1 MRKPYDGATECCES
15 YNQAKSNTKDMQNTK
30 TKKVKMQLVGLDG
43 NAFVIMGTW
52 RSNAL
57 RQGWSQE
64 EVRAVIDEAQSG
76 DYDHL
81 LATIA
86 MNTTDPDEYD
96 DEDEDFDDDDDDD
109 DEDFDDEGE

>member
-1 MRKPYDGATECCES
+1 
-15 YNQAKSNTKDMQNTK
+15 
-30 TKKVKMQLVGLDG
+30 MQLVGLDG

-64 EVRAVIDEAQSG
+64 EVRAVLEEAQSG

-86 MNTTDPDEYD
+86 MNTTEPEPNDWGG
-96 DEDEDFDDDDDDD
+96 EDEDFDDE
-109 DEDFDDEGE
+109 DEDGNQVDLSR

>member
-1 MRKPYDGATECCES
+1 
-15 YNQAKSNTKDMQNTK
+15 MQNTK
-30 TKKVKMQLVGLDG
+30 TKKVKMELVGLDG
-43 NAFVIMGTW
+43 NAFAIMGTW

-64 EVRAVIDEAQSG
+64 EVRAVLKEAQSG

-86 MNTTDPDEYD
+86 MNTTEPDNWDDEDGDFD
-96 DEDEDFDDDDDDD
+96 DEDEDGNQVDLSR
-109 DEDFDDEGE
+109 

>member
-1 MRKPYDGATECCES
+1 
-15 YNQAKSNTKDMQNTK
+15 MQNTK
-30 TKKVKMQLVGLDG
+30 SKKVKMQLVGLDG

-64 EVRAVIDEAQSG
+64 EVRAVLDEAQSG

-86 MNTTDPDEYD
+86 MNTTEPDAPKYWDEEDDEDDED
-96 DEDEDFDDDDDDD
+96 DEDEDGNQVDLSR
-109 DEDFDDEGE
+109 

>member
-1 MRKPYDGATECCES
+1 
-15 YNQAKSNTKDMQNTK
+15 MQNTK
-30 TKKVKMQLVGLDG
+30 SKKVKMQLVGLDG

-64 EVRAVIDEAQSG
+64 EVRAVLEEAQSG

-86 MNTTDPDEYD
+86 MNTTEPDDWDDDDEDDEDNEDFD
-96 DEDEDFDDDDDDD
+96 DEDEDGNQVDLSR
-109 DEDFDDEGE
+109 

>member
-1 MRKPYDGATECCES
+1 
-15 YNQAKSNTKDMQNTK
+15 MQNTK
-30 TKKVKMQLVGLDG
+30 SKKVKMQLVGLDG

-64 EVRAVIDEAQSG
+64 EVRAVLKEAQSG

-86 MNTTDPDEYD
+86 MNTTEPDDWD
-96 DEDEDFDDDDDDD
+96 DEDNEDG
-109 DEDFDDEGE
+109 DEDFDDEDEEQQYDR

>member
-1 MRKPYDGATECCES
+1 
-15 YNQAKSNTKDMQNTK
+15 MQNTK
-30 TKKVKMQLVGLDG
+30 SKKVKMQLVGLDG

-64 EVRAVIDEAQSG
+64 EVHAVLEEAQSG

-86 MNTTDPDEYD
+86 MNTTEPNARRYWD
-96 DEDEDFDDDDDDD
+96 DEDDDNNE
-109 DEDFDDEGE
+109 DEDGNQVDLSR

>member
-1 MRKPYDGATECCES
+1 
-15 YNQAKSNTKDMQNTK
+15 MQNTK
-30 TKKVKMQLVGLDG
+30 SKKVKMQLVGLDG

-64 EVRAVIDEAQSG
+64 EVRAVINEAQSG

-86 MNTTDPDEYD
+86 MNTTEPDVVWD
-96 DEDEDFDDDDDDD
+96 DEDEDFDDE
-109 DEDFDDEGE
+109 DEDGNQVDLSR

>member
-1 MRKPYDGATECCES
+1 
-15 YNQAKSNTKDMQNTK
+15 MQNTK
-30 TKKVKMQLVGLDG
+30 SKKVKMELVGLDG
-43 NAFVIMGTW
+43 NAFAIMGTW

-64 EVRAVIDEAQSG
+64 EVRAVLKEAQSG

-86 MNTTDPDEYD
+86 MNTTEPDVVWD
-96 DEDEDFDDDDDDD
+96 DEDEDFDDE
-109 DEDFDDEGE
+109 DEDGNQVDLSR

>member
-1 MRKPYDGATECCES
+1 
-15 YNQAKSNTKDMQNTK
+15 MQNTK
-30 TKKVKMQLVGLDG
+30 SKKVKMQLVGLDG

-64 EVRAVIDEAQSG
+64 EVRAVLEEAQSG

-86 MNTTDPDEYD
+86 MNTTEPDEPND
-96 DEDEDFDDDDDDD
+96 WDDD
-109 DEDFDDEGE
+109 DEDFDDEDEDGNQVDLSR

>member
-1 MRKPYDGATECCES
+1 
-15 YNQAKSNTKDMQNTK
+15 
-30 TKKVKMQLVGLDG
+30 
-43 NAFVIMGTW
+43 MGTW

-64 EVRAVIDEAQSG
+64 EVRAVLKEAQSG

-86 MNTTDPDEYD
+86 MNTTEPDVWD
-96 DEDEDFDDDDDDD
+96 DEDED
-109 DEDFDDEGE
+109 DEDEDGNQVDLSR

>member
-1 MRKPYDGATECCES
+1 
-15 YNQAKSNTKDMQNTK
+15 MQNTK
-30 TKKVKMQLVGLDG
+30 TKKVKMELVGLDG
-43 NAFVIMGTW
+43 NAFAIMGTW

-64 EVRAVIDEAQSG
+64 EVRAVLKEAQSG

-86 MNTTDPDEYD
+86 MNTTEPDVWD
-96 DEDEDFDDDDDDD
+96 DEDED
-109 DEDFDDEGE
+109 DEDEDGNQVDLSR

>member
-1 MRKPYDGATECCES
+1 
-15 YNQAKSNTKDMQNTK
+15 MQNTK
-30 TKKVKMQLVGLDG
+30 SKKVKMQLVGLDS

-64 EVRAVIDEAQSG
+64 EVHAVLEEAQSG

-86 MNTTDPDEYD
+86 MNTTESDEPDDWD
-96 DEDEDFDDDDDDD
+96 DEDE

>member
-1 MRKPYDGATECCES
+1 
-15 YNQAKSNTKDMQNTK
+15 MQNTK
-30 TKKVKMQLVGLDG
+30 SKKVKMQLVGLDG

-64 EVRAVIDEAQSG
+64 EVRAVLEEAQSG

-86 MNTTDPDEYD
+86 MNTTEPDVVWD
-96 DEDEDFDDDDDDD
+96 DEDEDFDDE
-109 DEDFDDEGE
+109 DEDGNQVDLSR

>member
-1 MRKPYDGATECCES
+1 
-15 YNQAKSNTKDMQNTK
+15 MQNTK
-30 TKKVKMQLVGLDG
+30 SKKVKMQLVGLDG

-64 EVRAVIDEAQSG
+64 EVRAVLEEAQSG

-86 MNTTDPDEYD
+86 MNTTEPDAPKYWDEEDNED
-96 DEDEDFDDDDDDD
+96 DEDEDGNQVDLSR
-109 DEDFDDEGE
+109 

>member
-1 MRKPYDGATECCES
+1 
-15 YNQAKSNTKDMQNTK
+15 MQNTK
-30 TKKVKMQLVGLDG
+30 TKKVKMELVGLDG
-43 NAFVIMGTW
+43 NAFAIMGTW

-64 EVRAVIDEAQSG
+64 EVRAVLKEAQSG

-86 MNTTDPDEYD
+86 MNTTEPDVVWD
-96 DEDEDFDDDDDDD
+96 DEDDDWDDNN
-109 DEDFDDEGE
+109 

>member
-1 MRKPYDGATECCES
+1 
-15 YNQAKSNTKDMQNTK
+15 MQNTK

-64 EVRAVIDEAQSG
+64 EVRAILEEAQSG

-86 MNTTDPDEYD
+86 MNTTEPDD
-96 DEDEDFDDDDDDD
+96 WDDDDDD
-109 DEDFDDEGE
+109 DEDDDEDNEDGDEDFDDEDEDGNQVDLSR

>member
-1 MRKPYDGATECCES
+1 
-15 YNQAKSNTKDMQNTK
+15 MQNTK
-30 TKKVKMQLVGLDG
+30 TKKVKMELVGLDG
-43 NAFVIMGTW
+43 NAFAIMGAW

-64 EVRAVIDEAQSG
+64 EVRAVLKEAQSG

-86 MNTTDPDEYD
+86 MNTTEPDDWD
-96 DEDEDFDDDDDDD
+96 DEDEDFDDE
-109 DEDFDDEGE
+109 DEDGNQVDLSR

>member
-1 MRKPYDGATECCES
+1 
-15 YNQAKSNTKDMQNTK
+15 MQNTK
-30 TKKVKMQLVGLDG
+30 SKKVKMQLVGLDG

-64 EVRAVIDEAQSG
+64 EVRAVINEAQSG

-86 MNTTDPDEYD
+86 MNTTEPDDWDNESEDFD
-96 DEDEDFDDDDDDD
+96 DEDEDGNQVDLSR
-109 DEDFDDEGE
+109 

>member
-1 MRKPYDGATECCES
+1 
-15 YNQAKSNTKDMQNTK
+15 MQNTK
-30 TKKVKMQLVGLDG
+30 SKKVKMELVGLDG
-43 NAFVIMGTW
+43 NAFAIMGTW

-64 EVRAVIDEAQSG
+64 EVRAVLKEAQSG

-86 MNTTDPDEYD
+86 MNTTEPDDWD
-96 DEDEDFDDDDDDD
+96 DEDEDFDDE
-109 DEDFDDEGE
+109 DEDGNQVDLSR

>member
-1 MRKPYDGATECCES
+1 
-15 YNQAKSNTKDMQNTK
+15 MQNTK
-30 TKKVKMQLVGLDG
+30 TKKVKMELVGLDG
-43 NAFVIMGTW
+43 NAFAIMGTW

-64 EVRAVIDEAQSG
+64 EVRAVLKEAQSG

-86 MNTTDPDEYD
+86 MNTTEPDVWDDEDDD
-96 DEDEDFDDDDDDD
+96 DEDEDGNQVDLSI
-109 DEDFDDEGE
+109 

>member
-1 MRKPYDGATECCES
+1 
-15 YNQAKSNTKDMQNTK
+15 MQNTK
-30 TKKVKMQLVGLDG
+30 SKKVKMQLVGLDG

-64 EVRAVIDEAQSG
+64 EVRAVLEEAQSG

-86 MNTTDPDEYD
+86 MNTTEPDDWD
-96 DEDEDFDDDDDDD
+96 DNEDNEDN
-109 DEDFDDEGE
+109 EDFDDEDEEQQYDR

>member
-1 MRKPYDGATECCES
+1 
-15 YNQAKSNTKDMQNTK
+15 MQNTK
-30 TKKVKMQLVGLDG
+30 SKKVKMQLVGLDG

-64 EVRAVIDEAQSG
+64 EVRAVLDEAQSG

-86 MNTTDPDEYD
+86 MNTTEPNASRYWDEED
-96 DEDEDFDDDDDDD
+96 DDNNEDEDGNQVDLSR
-109 DEDFDDEGE
+109 

>member
-1 MRKPYDGATECCES
+1 ME
-15 YNQAKSNTKDMQNTK
+15 
-30 TKKVKMQLVGLDG
+30 LVGLDG
-43 NAFVIMGTW
+43 NAFAIMGTW

-64 EVRAVIDEAQSG
+64 EVRAVLKEAQSG

-86 MNTTDPDEYD
+86 MNTTEPDVWD
-96 DEDEDFDDDDDDD
+96 DEDED
-109 DEDFDDEGE
+109 DEDEDGNQVDLSR

>member
-1 MRKPYDGATECCES
+1 
-15 YNQAKSNTKDMQNTK
+15 MQNTK
-30 TKKVKMQLVGLDG
+30 SKKVKMQLVGLDG

-64 EVRAVIDEAQSG
+64 EVRAVLEEAQSG

-86 MNTTDPDEYD
+86 MNTTEPDVVWDDEGEDFD
-96 DEDEDFDDDDDDD
+96 DEDEDGNQVDLSR
-109 DEDFDDEGE
+109 

>member
-1 MRKPYDGATECCES
+1 
-15 YNQAKSNTKDMQNTK
+15 MQNTK
-30 TKKVKMQLVGLDG
+30 SKVKMQLVGLDG

-64 EVRAVIDEAQSG
+64 EVRAVLKEAQSG

-86 MNTTDPDEYD
+86 MNTTEPDNWDDEDGDFD
-96 DEDEDFDDDDDDD
+96 DEDEDGNQVDLSR
-109 DEDFDDEGE
+109 

>member
-1 MRKPYDGATECCES
+1 
-15 YNQAKSNTKDMQNTK
+15 MQNTK
-30 TKKVKMQLVGLDG
+30 TKKVKMELVGLDG
-43 NAFVIMGTW
+43 NAFAIMGTW

-64 EVRAVIDEAQSG
+64 EVRAVLKEAQSG

-86 MNTTDPDEYD
+86 MNTTEPDDWNDEDGDFD
-96 DEDEDFDDDDDDD
+96 DEDEDGNQVDLSR
-109 DEDFDDEGE
+109 

>member
-1 MRKPYDGATECCES
+1 
-15 YNQAKSNTKDMQNTK
+15 MQNTK
-30 TKKVKMQLVGLDG
+30 SKVKMQLVGLDG

-64 EVRAVIDEAQSG
+64 EVRAVLKEAQSG

-86 MNTTDPDEYD
+86 MNTTEPDDWD
-96 DEDEDFDDDDDDD
+96 DEDEDFDNE
-109 DEDFDDEGE
+109 DEDGNQVDLSR

>member
-1 MRKPYDGATECCES
+1 
-15 YNQAKSNTKDMQNTK
+15 MQNTK
-30 TKKVKMQLVGLDG
+30 TKKVKMELVGLDG
-43 NAFVIMGTW
+43 NAFAIMGTW

-64 EVRAVIDEAQSG
+64 EVRAVLKEAQSG

-86 MNTTDPDEYD
+86 MNTTEPDVVWD
-96 DEDEDFDDDDDDD
+96 DEDEDFDDE
-109 DEDFDDEGE
+109 DEDGNQVDLSR

>member
-1 MRKPYDGATECCES
+1 
-15 YNQAKSNTKDMQNTK
+15 MQNTK
-30 TKKVKMQLVGLDG
+30 SKKVKMQLVGLDG

-64 EVRAVIDEAQSG
+64 EVRAVLEEAQSG

-86 MNTTDPDEYD
+86 MNTTEPDDWDDD
-96 DEDEDFDDDDDDD
+96 DEDDDDDD
-109 DEDFDDEGE
+109 DEDNENDEDEDEDFDDEEQ

>member
-1 MRKPYDGATECCES
+1 
-15 YNQAKSNTKDMQNTK
+15 MQNTSA
-30 TKKVKMQLVGLDG
+30 KKVKMELVGLDG

-109 DEDFDDEGE
+109 NEDEDFDDEDEDDNQVDLSR

>member
-1 MRKPYDGATECCES
+1 
-15 YNQAKSNTKDMQNTK
+15 MQNTK
-30 TKKVKMQLVGLDG
+30 SKKVKMQLVGLDG

-86 MNTTDPDEYD
+86 MNTTEPNARRYWDEED
-96 DEDEDFDDDDDDD
+96 DDNNEDEDGNQVDLSR
-109 DEDFDDEGE
+109 

>member
-1 MRKPYDGATECCES
+1 
-15 YNQAKSNTKDMQNTK
+15 MQNTK
-30 TKKVKMQLVGLDG
+30 SKKVKMELVGLDG
-43 NAFVIMGTW
+43 NAFAIMGTW

-64 EVRAVIDEAQSG
+64 EVRAVLKEAQSG

-86 MNTTDPDEYD
+86 MNTTEPDD
-96 DEDEDFDDDDDDD
+96 WGDEDEDFDDE
-109 DEDFDDEGE
+109 DEDGNQVDLSR

>member
-1 MRKPYDGATECCES
+1 
-15 YNQAKSNTKDMQNTK
+15 MQNTK
-30 TKKVKMQLVGLDG
+30 SKKVKMQLVGLDG

-64 EVRAVIDEAQSG
+64 EVRAVLEEAQSG

-86 MNTTDPDEYD
+86 MNTTEPDAPKYWDEEDDED
-96 DEDEDFDDDDDDD
+96 DEDEDGNQVDLSR
-109 DEDFDDEGE
+109 